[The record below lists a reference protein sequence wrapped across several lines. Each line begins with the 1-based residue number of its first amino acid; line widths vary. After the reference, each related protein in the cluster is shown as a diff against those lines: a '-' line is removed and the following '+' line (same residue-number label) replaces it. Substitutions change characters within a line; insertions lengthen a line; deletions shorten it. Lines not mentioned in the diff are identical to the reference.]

1 MFTLLLFSDAGSAPP
16 INVWTILIP
25 VISAIVTAALTFVG
39 MRRKNSGD
47 AWKSLTD
54 ACSMLAR
61 ELRAALD
68 EIPIF
73 RNKIQTLEREKDLHA
88 HQSAAWE
95 ELAVQ
100 RQRCIIAL
108 QEDAAAIVEDIS
120 HLTFITAGPPSEED
134 KKALRR
140 LKNIRDTG
148 KRIASLD
155 CGLTLTDPV
164 AITDTQH
171 YENPTHTDRKDPA

>member
-1 MFTLLLFSDAGSAPP
+1 MFTLLLFSDVGSAPP

-88 HQSAAWE
+88 HQSAFWE

-100 RQRCIIAL
+100 RQRCIMAL

-120 HLTFITAGPPSEED
+120 HLTFITSDED
-134 KKALRR
+134 EKALRR

-148 KRIASLD
+148 KRIAALD
-155 CGLTLTDPV
+155 CGLTLTDPI

-171 YENPTHTDRKDPA
+171 YENSTHTDREDPT